1 VRLII
6 SLILATLMVSCATP
20 PARSQSSYTVVATCG
35 TPPATFLAGAVRTGT
50 MDTSGQI
57 CSVAP
62 AGAGSATAANQ
73 VLQLAQETA
82 INTVLG
88 LQADSACAT
97 DNGTCTIAALTKRNN
112 QRLTT
117 LNTTLGTP
125 MQATGGTVTAAAAEN
140 HIGEVGGNLLPI
152 TSAMTTSNATVTT
165 GQSIGGL
172 QTLTN
177 AVRVSG
183 ALGASGTSGLIQSA
197 MLTFTD
203 AVTGTSADIYYF
215 NANPTGST
223 CTNTN
228 AFALVNADRDKVIGV
243 VHMTDFTAS
252 NTTVIGQS
260 HNQAM
265 PFGVASA
272 TSIYA
277 CVVARASFAITSTA
291 NASLVTRILRN

>member
-1 VRLII
+1 MQRG
-6 SLILATLMVSCATP
+6 
-20 PARSQSSYTVVATCG
+20 TCG
-35 TPPATFLAGAVRTGT
+35 RRG
-50 MDTSGQI
+50 
-57 CSVAP
+57 
-62 AGAGSATAANQ
+62 ATAANQ

-125 MQATGGTVTAAAAEN
+125 MQATGG
-140 HIGEVGGNLLPI
+140 LPI